1 LSPFRQQTP
10 REFCVELVP
19 LEIPEIESDGSEVSV
34 LRCDRVAVGSCRS
47 CERPV
52 CERHRQDEELCARCR
67 ESDAGALEPKA
78 ASPIARRE
86 RRFSVGPIALTE
98 AVAFLVGLSIGSPW
112 IGAKLV
118 LLVVVIRL
126 AIHSRSR
133 ERAG

>member
-34 LRCDRVAVGSCRS
+34 QRCDRVAVGSCRS
-47 CERPV
+47 CQRPV
-52 CERHRQDEELCARCR
+52 CERHRHDALCARCR
-67 ESDAGALEPKA
+67 EPAAGSLEAKT
-78 ASPIARRE
+78 ASPIARAE
-86 RRFSVGPIALTE
+86 PRFSVGPIGLTE
-98 AVAFLVGLSIGSPW
+98 VVAFLVGMSMGSPW
-112 IGAKLV
+112 VGAKLV
-118 LLVVVIRL
+118 LLVIVIRL